1 MGFLLLLSS
10 GIIIYGASCS
20 EGFIIARSIAVAPS
34 LKVVRAIRRGGVSIR
49 DARTALAAIG
59 LGDATDKKI
68 SKLTVAELKDE
79 LRRLNLNDSG
89 RKNDLI
95 QRLSDSLRDH
105 STGKDLENYSGADS
119 PDAMRT
125 NFSIHEDFDKL
136 TVPALK
142 ERLRVVGLSVGGRKA
157 ELIERLQAVV
167 SEETSENPD
176 MKSVQTLEAEITD
189 DAASDEDIMVIST
202 LDEILDYVD
211 EDVGA
216 PSPDL
221 KDEMQNDQPHVD
233 FHDGESTGE
242 SASARR
248 ARRKKF
254 WKTQEMRDLIKT
266 NDPSAPVKAE
276 EIIASLEKLA
286 EQENDKDYLPGP
298 IQYTLLIDAYSKSG
312 ADDAIQRAEAVI
324 ERLLV
329 AGDQSNGRNVSP
341 TAHMLNAVMSTYAS
355 IGNEESAEKATAVL
369 ERMEYLKKFGKL
381 VKPTVHSYSIA
392 ISAWAK
398 CGSLAA
404 AEKAESIFNRL
415 MKDYDEALQNDDL
428 VQWEEELTPNNV
440 VFNSVIDAW

>member
-1 MGFLLLLSS
+1 M
-10 GIIIYGASCS
+10 
-20 EGFIIARSIAVAPS
+20 APS

-49 DARTALAAIG
+49 DAPTAFAAIG
-59 LGDATDKKI
+59 LGDATDKKL

-95 QRLSDSLRDH
+95 QRLNDSLRDH
-105 STGKDLENYSGADS
+105 STGKDLANYSRTDS
-119 PDAMRT
+119 PDL
-125 NFSIHEDFDKL
+125 HEDFDKVS
-136 TVPALK
+136 VPALK
-142 ERLRVVGLSVGGRKA
+142 ERLRAVGLSVGGRKA

-167 SEETSENPD
+167 SEKTSENPD
-176 MKSVQTLEAEITD
+176 MKSVQTLEAEIED
-189 DAASDEDIMVIST
+189 DAGSDEDITVINT
-202 LDEILDYVD
+202 LDEFLDYVD

-216 PSPDL
+216 TSPL
-221 KDEMQNDQPHVD
+221 KDEMQNDQPPVE
-233 FHDGESTGE
+233 FYDGESTGE

-254 WKTQEMRDLIKT
+254 WKTQEMRELIKT
-266 NDPSAPVKAE
+266 NDPSAPAKAE

-329 AGDQSNGRNVSP
+329 AGDQSNGTNVSP

-355 IGNEESAEKATAVL
+355 IGNEESAEKASAVL

-404 AEKAESIFNRL
+404 AEKAESILNRL

>member
-1 MGFLLLLSS
+1 MRFPLLLSS

-20 EGFIIARSIAVAPS
+20 EGFIIARSMAVAPS
-34 LKVVRAIRRGGVSIR
+34 LKVVRAIRRGGVAIIR
-49 DARTALAAIG
+49 DARTAFAAIGG
-59 LGDATDKKI
+59 LGDATDKNL
-68 SKLTVAELKDE
+68 SNLTAAELNDE
-79 LRRLNLNDSG
+79 FRRLNLSDSG
-89 RKNDLI
+89 RKHDLI
-95 QRLSDSLRDH
+95 QRLNDSLRDH
-105 STGKDLENYSGADS
+105 STGKDLEKYSGTHS

-125 NFSIHEDFDKL
+125 NYSEDFDKL

-142 ERLRVVGLSVGGRKA
+142 ERLRAVGLSVGGRKA

-167 SEETSENPD
+167 SEKTSENPA
-176 MKSVQTLEAEITD
+176 VT
-189 DAASDEDIMVIST
+189 DEDTMVFNT

-211 EDVGA
+211 EDARA

-221 KDEMQNDQPHVD
+221 KDEMKNDQPHVE
-233 FHDGESTGE
+233 FHDSESTGE

-254 WKTQEMRDLIKT
+254 WKTQEMRELIKA
-266 NDPSAPVKAE
+266 NDPSAPAKAE

-329 AGDQSNGRNVSP
+329 AGDQSNGANVSP

-355 IGNEESAEKATAVL
+355 LGNEESAEKATAVL

-392 ISAWAK
+392 ISAWTK

-404 AEKAESIFNRL
+404 AEKAESILNRL
-415 MKDYDEALQNDDL
+415 MKDYDESLQNDDL
-428 VQWEEELTPNNV
+428 VQWEDELTPNNV
-440 VFNSVIDAW
+440 VFNNVIDAW

>member
-1 MGFLLLLSS
+1 MRFPLLLSS
-10 GIIIYGASCS
+10 GIIIFGPPCS
-20 EGFIIARSIAVAPS
+20 EGFIIIRSMTVAPS
-34 LKVVRAIRRGGVSIR
+34 LKVVRAIRRGGVVIR
-49 DARTALAAIG
+49 VAQTAIGG
-59 LGDATDKKI
+59 LGDTTDKKL

-79 LRRLNLNDSG
+79 LRRLNLSDIG
-89 RKNDLI
+89 RKNDLV
-95 QRLSDSLRDH
+95 QRLKDSLRDQ
-105 STGKDLENYSGADS
+105 STRKDPENYSGTDF
-119 PDAMRT
+119 PDTMRT
-125 NFSIHEDFDKL
+125 NYSFHEDFDKL

-142 ERLRVVGLSVGGRKA
+142 EQLRALGLSVGGRKT
-157 ELIERLQAVV
+157 ELVERLQAVV
-167 SEETSENPD
+167 SEKTSKNPD
-176 MKSVQTLEAEITD
+176 MTNVQTLEADITD
-189 DAASDEDIMVIST
+189 DANSGEDTMVFNT

-221 KDEMQNDQPHVD
+221 IDEMQNDQLHVQ
-233 FHDGESTGE
+233 FHDGESMGE
-242 SASARR
+242 SATSRR

-254 WKTQEMRDLIKT
+254 WKTQEMRELIKS
-266 NDPSAPVKAE
+266 NDPSAPAKSE

-329 AGDQSNGRNVSP
+329 AGDQSNGTNVSP

-355 IGNEESAEKATAVL
+355 IGNEESAEKASAVL

-404 AEKAESIFNRL
+404 AEKAESILNRL